1 MQENVCSF
9 SHFWKFVTYLFKIF
23 SEELYYFQT
32 GKPFRVLLQD
42 YELDCMNLLVFIMI
56 MIKIIINSDIVIIVV
71 KMIVTLY

>member
-1 MQENVCSF
+1 M
-9 SHFWKFVTYLFKIF
+9 
-23 SEELYYFQT
+23 
-32 GKPFRVLLQD
+32 LLQD